1 MEPRIPS
8 SAGVAAAGL
17 RPVDFAQGRLQ
28 PDGGGVRR
36 SASLL
41 RGGQGK
47 QEPGAVIQL
56 ALGAD
61 GPAVRQHDV
70 FGDG

>member
-1 MEPRIPS
+1 MEPRTPS

-17 RPVDFAQGRLQ
+17 RPVDFAQGRLRR
-28 PDGGGVRR
+28 DGEGVGR
-36 SASLL
+36 SASWL
-41 RGGQGK
+41 RGGQRK

>member
-1 MEPRIPS
+1 MEPRTPS

-17 RPVDFAQGRLQ
+17 RPFDFAQGRLR
-28 PDGGGVRR
+28 PDGRGVRR

-41 RGGQGK
+41 RGGQRK

-56 ALGAD
+56 ALSAD
-61 GPAVRQHDV
+61 RPAVRQHDV